1 MLLQRGS
8 ERAVAAILILV
19 SVLVAVIWWSARGAE
34 AAPGR
39 PASSVNR
46 LPARVSAKPQRRVEV
61 ATRRT
66 TRATLSYRKLGLA
79 TVEARLQIFLS
90 GRLLVDD
97 RLLPFC
103 SYCAVVPRGM
113 WGGSSLSIQ
122 DLDRDGDLEVLV
134 ELGKG
139 GNYNIPYTY
148 LYFPRRTSWF
158 SGSVTFDR
166 ISHVW
171 GAFRVER
178 RDLNRDGKVEFVS
191 HDPRFFGRFD
201 CNGCSRGPIQIWVF
215 RHGRLLDVTRRF
227 PNAIERDLKEYRQC
241 LPGRTPRGANQRG
254 CLPAWAGDQALLGRS
269 RAIWPVVEAARKN
282 GNLGPPRSR
291 EARAYI
297 TELRSFLHRT
307 AYLR

>member
-8 ERAVAAILILV
+8 ERAVAALLIPV
-19 SVLVAVIWWSARGAE
+19 SVLVLVIWSSASGAE

-66 TRATLSYRKLGLA
+66 TRATLSYRRLGLA

-103 SYCAVVPRGM
+103 SYSAVVPKGM

-134 ELGKG
+134 ELGLG

-148 LYFPRRTSWF
+148 FYFPTRTSWF
-158 SGSVTFDR
+158 AGSVTFDR

-178 RDLNRDGKVEFVS
+178 RDLHRDGKLELVS

-201 CNGCSRGPIQIWVF
+201 CNGCSRGPIEIWVF
-215 RHGRLLDVTRRF
+215 RNGRLFDLTRSF
-227 PNAIERDLKEYRQC
+227 PNAIESDLKDYRQC
-241 LPGRTPRGANQRG
+241 LPDRAPRGTNQRG
-254 CLPAWAGDQALLGRS
+254 CLPAWAGDQAHLGRS
-269 RAIWPVVEAARKN
+269 RAIWPVLEDARKN
-282 GNLGPPRSR
+282 GNFGPPQSR
-291 EARAYI
+291 EARAFI
-297 TELRSFLHRT
+297 TGLRSFLRQT
-307 AYLR
+307 GYLR